1 MAYFGDT
8 KILNDETLISLIFA
22 TFDVNY
28 GQIER
33 GFSESICKKK
43 LLVKDLAKM
52 KSKIALTSLNVT
64 IGLCK
69 SPLRFWVTLK
79 IDFKLAADSVSP
91 CRS

>member
-33 GFSESICKKK
+33 GFSESICKK
-43 LLVKDLAKM
+43 
-52 KSKIALTSLNVT
+52 SYWPKI
-64 IGLCK
+64 
-69 SPLRFWVTLK
+69 
-79 IDFKLAADSVSP
+79 
-91 CRS
+91 